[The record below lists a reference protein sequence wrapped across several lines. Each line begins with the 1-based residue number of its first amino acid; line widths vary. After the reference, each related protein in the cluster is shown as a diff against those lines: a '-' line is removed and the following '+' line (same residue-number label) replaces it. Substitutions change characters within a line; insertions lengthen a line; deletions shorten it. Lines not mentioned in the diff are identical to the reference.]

1 MNRKTVVRIVII
13 AVAVIALMAVI
24 HVSVNYGPAIVQ
36 AIRKMHGM

>member
-1 MNRKTVVRIVII
+1 MNRKIVVRIVVI
-13 AVAVIALMAVI
+13 ALAVIAAMAIV